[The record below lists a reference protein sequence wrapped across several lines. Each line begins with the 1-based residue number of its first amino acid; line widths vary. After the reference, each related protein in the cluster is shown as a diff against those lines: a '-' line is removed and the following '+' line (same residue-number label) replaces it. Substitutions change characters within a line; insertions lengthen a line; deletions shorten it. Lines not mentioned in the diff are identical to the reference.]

1 MSRADRLAHRSA
13 VTLRT
18 AALLL
23 PIGVALLLPIGV
35 AHAAPERVA
44 YTWTVASPNDLVPS
58 VSGETVAILGDG
70 LTLLNLATW
79 ETTAVSVC
87 ADPRGIAAGTYEDRD
102 AYWIGCGDGTIVRV
116 DLTGDVPTLA
126 ADTLAAAD
134 TPITAV
140 EWDGTYLYVLSEG
153 SNGLADL
160 TALTPNDATV
170 APGYPTTLSHDE
182 VDDTLLLNGSLY
194 VVHGSDDISRVTTSG
209 AGVVISTQMTGADYQ
224 NATASSAGMVYL
236 TDSSGGDIW
245 SFDTGSNGFSL
256 MLSDVGDATTALC
269 IDESSADGWAA
280 IAADDD
286 VAIYNYASG
295 MFGDESDRLS
305 GVGPLDRLLP
315 ANAGALG
322 LSTDESLVKWLT
334 DAPWVQI
341 TSAPTTASTGD
352 IAFSFVSDVD
362 GEWTLWRGD
371 SLDNATSLDSGPI
384 TAGETITATTTVDA
398 GGSGSSSDWVEG
410 KNRVW
415 VTVDDATRLN
425 LTGHD
430 ATDIVIDTPP
440 PAMDYSVGF
449 GESTV
454 SVQITASNIADI
466 VHYEVYLSDVPFS
479 ATDYETGG
487 PTFDNG
493 DVTAPKTLNTTAGAA
508 GSYTFYPLINGT
520 TYYVAVRAV
529 DAAGAEGPM
538 SAVLSATPSY
548 TYSASELRGDEG
560 GFGCSS
566 AGMTSTRCPA
576 LLGLFLSGAAV
587 VRRRRRSATP

>member
-1 MSRADRLAHRSA
+1 MRPVLNPAISA
-13 VTLRT
+13 ELFP
-18 AALLL
+18 ALLL

-44 YTWTVASPNDLVPS
+44 YAWTVASPNDLVPS
-58 VSGETVAILGDG
+58 ASGETVAILGDG

-87 ADPRGIAAGTYEDRD
+87 ADPRGITAGTYEDHD
-102 AYWIGCGDGTIVRV
+102 AYWIGCGDGTVARV
-116 DLTGDVPTLA
+116 DLTGDSPTLA
-126 ADTLAAAD
+126 SDTLAAAD

-140 EWDGTYLYVLSEG
+140 EWDGTYLYVLSQG
-153 SNGLADL
+153 SSGLADL
-160 TALTPNDATV
+160 TAITPKDAIV
-170 APGYPTTLSHDE
+170 ASNFPTTLSYDE

-194 VVHGSDDISRVTTSG
+194 VVHGSDNVSRVTTTG
-209 AGVVISTQMTGADYQ
+209 AGVVISTQTTGADYR
-224 NATASSAGMVYL
+224 NATATSAGMVYL

-256 MLSDVGDATTALC
+256 LVSDVGDATTALC
-269 IDESSADGWAA
+269 INESGTESSTDGWAA

-286 VAIYNYASG
+286 VAIYSYALG
-295 MFGDESDRLS
+295 MFGDESDRLT

-322 LSTDESLVKWLT
+322 LSTDDSLLTWLT

-341 TSAPTTASTGD
+341 TSAPTTATTGD

-371 SLDNATSLDSGPI
+371 SLDNATPLDSGPI
-384 TAGETITATTTVDA
+384 TAGETITATTTVSS
-398 GGSGSSSDWVEG
+398 GGWVEG

-430 ATDIVIDTPP
+430 ATDVVIDTPP
-440 PAMDYSVGF
+440 PALDYSVGF

-454 SVQITASNIADI
+454 NVQITASNIADI
-466 VHYEVYLSDVPFS
+466 VNYEVYLSDVPFS

-493 DVTAPKTLNTTAGAA
+493 EVTAPKTLNTTAGAA
-508 GSYTFYPLINGT
+508 GSYTFYPLTNGT

-560 GFGCSS
+560 GFGCSTIGATS
-566 AGMTSTRCPA
+566 ARYPA
-576 LLGLFLSGAAV
+576 LFGLFLSGV
-587 VRRRRRSATP
+587 VVLRRRPRPGTS

>member
-1 MSRADRLAHRSA
+1 MRRALHPPLTGSRA
-13 VTLRT
+13 RT
-18 AALLL
+18 AALSA
-23 PIGVALLLPIGV
+23 ALLVPIGV

-58 VSGETVAILGDG
+58 SSGETVAVLGDG

-79 ETTAVSVC
+79 ETTAISVC
-87 ADPRGIAAGTYEDRD
+87 ADPRGITAGTYEDRD
-102 AYWIGCGDGTIVRV
+102 AYWIGCGDGTVARV
-116 DLTGDVPTLA
+116 DLTGDSPTLA
-126 ADTLAAAD
+126 SDTLAAAD
-134 TPITAV
+134 TAITAV
-140 EWDGTYLYVLSEG
+140 EWDGTYLYVLSQG

-160 TALTPNDATV
+160 TAITPKDAIV
-170 APGYPTTLSHDE
+170 AAGYPTTLSYDE

-194 VVHGSDDISRVTTSG
+194 VVHGSDNVSRVTTTG
-209 AGVVISTQMTGADYQ
+209 AGVVISTQTTGADYG
-224 NATASSAGMVYL
+224 NATATSAGMVYL

-269 IDESSADGWAA
+269 IDESSTDGWAA

-295 MFGDESDRLS
+295 MFGEESDRLT

-341 TSAPTTASTGD
+341 TSAPTTATTGD

-362 GEWTLWRGD
+362 GEWTLWRGG
-371 SLDNATSLDSGPI
+371 SLDNRLNNATALDSGPI
-384 TAGETITATTTVDA
+384 TAGETITATTTV
-398 GGSGSSSDWVEG
+398 SSSGWVEG

-415 VTVDDATRLN
+415 VTVDDAAQLN

-430 ATDIVIDTPP
+430 ATDVVIDTPP
-440 PAMDYSVGF
+440 PAMDYAVGF

-454 SVQITASNIADI
+454 NVQITASNIADI

-479 ATDYETGG
+479 AADYATGG
-487 PTFDNG
+487 PTFDSG

-566 AGMTSTRCPA
+566 VAGTHARYPA
-576 LLGLFLSGAAV
+576 LLGLILSGAV
-587 VRRRRRSATP
+587 VLRRRHRSAVT